1 MVVIEQFRQIAI
13 ATERPGTALR
23 SQGIEVIE
31 SVTSTVHCLCVV
43 RLSNLTF
50 NGGLSPQDMIHEH
63 GDVLLVYIYVQVSCA
78 LHAAS
83 FRPVSSP
90 IAKDACDRCCH
101 SLGWQLMHLHQHNF

>member
-43 RLSNLTF
+43 RLSKLTF
-50 NGGLSPQDMIHEH
+50 NGGLSSQDMIHEH
-63 GDVLLVYIYVQVSCA
+63 GDCPVGLYIRTGFMCSSCCFIQT
-78 LHAAS
+78 S
-83 FRPVSSP
+83 E
-90 IAKDACDRCCH
+90 
-101 SLGWQLMHLHQHNF
+101 